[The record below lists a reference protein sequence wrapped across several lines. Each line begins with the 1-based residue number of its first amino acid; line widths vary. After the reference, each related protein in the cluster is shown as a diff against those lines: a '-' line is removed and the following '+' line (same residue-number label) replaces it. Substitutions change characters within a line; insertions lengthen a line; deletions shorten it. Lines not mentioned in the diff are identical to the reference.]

1 VAQEHVDFISMQATL
16 FSGAAR
22 GWWGQTRRLVAL
34 QSRLV
39 DD

>member
-1 VAQEHVDFISMQATL
+1 MQAVL
-16 FSGAAR
+16 LNGAAR

-34 QSRLV
+34 QSRLT